1 MKKRVLCFLLFWL
14 VNVSKGDLSSTAF
27 ASESD
32 SSLPIEETAPVERVT
47 QSYEM
52 AFTKTIVVLSVLI
65 ALLILAVWMVKK
77 VSSGRLR
84 SFNNIKLVKI
94 LERRPLSPKSMLYI
108 VEVEGKKILIA
119 ESHLSVNQITTLE
132 RWGEKK
138 DL

>member
-14 VNVSKGDLSSTAF
+14 VNVSKGGLSSTAF

-32 SSLPIEETAPVERVT
+32 SSLPIEERVPVERVT

-84 SFNNIKLVKI
+84 SFNNIKSVKI

-132 RWGEKK
+132 RWVEKK